1 MNRSAWWKYVWVWLV
16 PAGLVLANGLWLLVL
31 RSAVLGRG
39 AEAVAQLKQKEAH
52 VKDLERMVR
61 ELSATQK
68 RLSQLE
74 EELSR
79 LREQEM
85 GPMRQRLV
93 PFLQEVVLRAQKVGL
108 FPERI
113 AYAARK
119 DSKSGLVHFT
129 ATYELSG
136 SYEQLRRYMAELEAI
151 PQFVVIERLGLRGEG
166 SAQSTDISLQM
177 VVGTYFS
184 DWDQALLTQLGA
196 QEAESAGE

>member
-1 MNRSAWWKYVWVWLV
+1 MNRSAWWKYLWVWLL
-16 PAGLVLANGLWLLVL
+16 PAGLVLANGFWLLAL
-31 RSAVLGRG
+31 RSVVLGKG
-39 AEAVAQLKQKEAH
+39 AQAVAQLKQKEAQ
-52 VKDLERMVR
+52 VKELERVVQ
-61 ELSATQK
+61 ELSATRQ
-68 RLSQLE
+68 RLSQLR
-74 EELSR
+74 EELER

-85 GPMRQRLV
+85 GAMRQRLV
-93 PFLQEVVLRAQKVGL
+93 PFLQEVGMRAQKVGL

-129 ATYELSG
+129 ATYELTG

-151 PQFVVIERLGLRGEG
+151 PQFVVIERLGLRGES

-177 VVGTYFS
+177 VVGTYFA
-184 DWDQALLTQLGA
+184 DWDQALLSQLGA